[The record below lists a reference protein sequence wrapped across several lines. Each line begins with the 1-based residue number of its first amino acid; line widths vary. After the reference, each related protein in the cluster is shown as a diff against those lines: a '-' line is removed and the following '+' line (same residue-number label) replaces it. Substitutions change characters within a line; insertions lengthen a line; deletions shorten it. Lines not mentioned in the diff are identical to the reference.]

1 MFTDQFKHEI
11 NSYLKRQ
18 GDRLL
23 ETQRGIAQ
31 ATYRT
36 RTGQLM
42 NSLSGGVTVSDCKVD
57 IPYPVHIRFLD
68 MKKTRTGKKKKRY
81 FPIYNKYV
89 YGYLKSD
96 IWRMLN
102 AAIPKQMIRIIEGI
116 IKTVK

>member
-1 MFTDQFKHEI
+1 MFTDQFKHEV
-11 NSYLKRQ
+11 NSYLKSQ

-36 RTGQLM
+36 RSGHLM
-42 NSLSGGVTVSDCKVD
+42 DLLNSSVTVSDCKVN
-57 IPYPVHIRFLD
+57 IPYPIHIRFLD
-68 MKKTRTGKKKKRY
+68 MKKTRAGKRKKRY

-102 AAIPKQMIRIIEGI
+102 AFIPKQMIKAIEGT
-116 IKTVK
+116 IKTIK